1 MRLKDHCAAS
11 EAAVKADD
19 GPLLA
24 TDVDGV
30 AALEMRWRAMRL
42 ALMAKDRGVVPA
54 AVAVTRS
61 PATRAGPAQDLM
73 SAWLRTRRCVVPACR
88 V

>member
-1 MRLKDHCAAS
+1 MRLEDHGAAS
-11 EAAVKADD
+11 ETAVNADD

-30 AALEMRWRAMRL
+30 AALEMRWRAVGL

-61 PATRAGPAQDLM
+61 PATRAGPR
-73 SAWLRTRRCVVPACR
+73 RT
-88 V
+88 